1 MNYAQRRRMMKK
13 GRLPSLQAVA
23 AAVVQSPP
31 NNRYKSDPLHRL
43 RMIARSRVASAI
55 RQHGYRKHGKTHQ
68 ILGCSFEELKRH
80 IEKQFTKGMKWSNYG
95 DWHIDH
101 RIPIASAKSAAEL
114 EYLLHYMNLQ
124 PMWAGENLAKSDSM
138 PKSAQLHLYL

>member
-1 MNYAQRRRMMKK
+1 M
-13 GRLPSLQAVA
+13 
-23 AAVVQSPP
+23 
-31 NNRYKSDPLHRL
+31 
-43 RMIARSRVASAI
+43 
-55 RQHGYRKHGKTHQ
+55 RQGYSKHGKTHQ

-101 RIPIASAKSAAEL
+101 RIPIASANSATEL

-124 PMWAGENLAKSDSM
+124 PMWADENLAKSDSM